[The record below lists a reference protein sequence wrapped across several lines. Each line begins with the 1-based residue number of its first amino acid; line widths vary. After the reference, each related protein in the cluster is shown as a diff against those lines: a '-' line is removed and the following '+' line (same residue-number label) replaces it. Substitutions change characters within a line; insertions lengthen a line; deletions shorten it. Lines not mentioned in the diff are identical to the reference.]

1 MTPISPC
8 AIATN
13 PTGASWFASAEESG
27 LADAE
32 ASEVGDVVGS
42 AIVPSSVEERFAS
55 ATIARTTT
63 PAITR
68 KSAVGELFFTG
79 ATGFGAPELC
89 LGAGVVETRVGTGG
103 ISIFAAE
110 LRATFAALFFA
121 GAFLAGRF
129 ADFLALF
136 LTLFLAPLGRFAAAF
151 FTGRL
156 PDLGAAFLAGRFAL
170 FFAVFLAAT
179 C

>member
-32 ASEVGDVVGS
+32 ASEVGEVVGS

-129 ADFLALF
+129 ADFL
-136 LTLFLAPLGRFAAAF
+136 TLFLAPLGRFAAAF

-156 PDLGAAFLAGRFAL
+156 PDLGAAFLAGRVALLFAL
-170 FFAVFLAAT
+170 FLAAT